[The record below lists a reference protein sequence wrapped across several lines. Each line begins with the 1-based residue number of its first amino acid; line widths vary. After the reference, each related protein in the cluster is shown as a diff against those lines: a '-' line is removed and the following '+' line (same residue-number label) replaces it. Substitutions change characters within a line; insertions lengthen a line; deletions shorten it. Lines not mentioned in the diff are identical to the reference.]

1 MLSDNYT
8 TYCLSRSDRSA
19 IASEHGGHP
28 QERKNNTFP
37 GSSIV
42 FIKDML
48 DADIN
53 VYQIFTRKLFKNM
66 PYCQRYQKTTSEICV
81 RNALMQL

>member
-1 MLSDNYT
+1 MTVVPSLQNMS
-8 TYCLSRSDRSA
+8 S
-19 IASEHGGHP
+19 HGGHP
-28 QERKNNTFP
+28 QERRNNTFP

-48 DADIN
+48 DADLN
-53 VYQIFTRKLFKNM
+53 VYQIFTIKEFKNM
-66 PYCQRYQKTTSEICV
+66 VHAILSVLPKKNTSEICV